1 MELLRYIA
9 EDLHLSRNG
18 HSKGELITEILT
30 FLVECR
36 RKQTITVIIID
47 EAQDLSHEALEEV
60 RLLSNFETNTKKLIQ
75 IVLVGQPEL
84 DTKLDSSALRQL
96 KQRIAVRTEL
106 RTLDFCETRAYILQR
121 LIAAGRSPDLD
132 GLFAE
137 ASLRAIHQWAKGIPR
152 MINTLC
158 DNSLARAFEHRST
171 LVTRDIVNQ
180 MAYDL
185 RYHVAA
191 KIDKTEQWVDSS
203 RDDRIANAARTLLR
217 LHESLRNRQ
226 SAAIYGI

>member
-1 MELLRYIA
+1 MENELIPYKAFYNLKHDPFEVTPDPAFFVPTPGNRKAMATLYHGIVRQKGFLLMTGEAGTGKTLLLRCLLKLLREAEINYSYVFNTRISGMELLRYIA

-30 FLVECR
+30 FLVECH

-137 ASLRAIHQWAKGIPR
+137 ASLRA
-152 MINTLC
+152 
-158 DNSLARAFEHRST
+158 
-171 LVTRDIVNQ
+171 
-180 MAYDL
+180 
-185 RYHVAA
+185 
-191 KIDKTEQWVDSS
+191 
-203 RDDRIANAARTLLR
+203 
-217 LHESLRNRQ
+217 
-226 SAAIYGI
+226 